1 MTWAAIYGVATVVRG
16 QAFLG
21 LRPVRFADGD
31 GLRHRLG
38 RGPLA
43 KIRDEGLFSLVHVPD
58 NVALFLGGG
67 GAATCGYR
75 YAMDFVPFVFALVA
89 IALTDR
95 FGNLEKVS
103 IGLSVAFVTRAPA
116 RRCSPAL

>member
-1 MTWAAIYGVATVVRG
+1 MASPQSCAVRLSSD
-16 QAFLG
+16 F
-21 LRPVRFADGD
+21 VRFGSPTET

-43 KIRDEGLFSLVHVPD
+43 KLRDEGLFSLVHVPD

-67 GAATCGYR
+67 SAATCGYR

-89 IALTDR
+89 IALKDR